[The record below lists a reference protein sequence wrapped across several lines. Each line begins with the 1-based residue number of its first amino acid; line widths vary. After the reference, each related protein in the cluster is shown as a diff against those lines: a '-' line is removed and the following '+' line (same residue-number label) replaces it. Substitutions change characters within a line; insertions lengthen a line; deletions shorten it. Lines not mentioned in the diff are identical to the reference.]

1 MKWSPVYHVSTIFR
15 NHMTADVLW
24 VKVTLLSAYLQTKW
38 RLKPTCFDGEIES
51 QTRVPPVSSPTCDLS
66 SVLRVN
72 YIATVASST
81 GLCPTLSEKQ
91 QQKHSRFSPNMAFIK
106 LAFILRCHILPYQ
119 MNHEVAFEPRPEKT
133 GFLHMRKQRRR
144 SALR

>member
-38 RLKPTCFDGEIES
+38 RLKRTCFDGEIES
-51 QTRVPPVSSPTCDLS
+51 QTRVPPLSSPTCDLS

-72 YIATVASST
+72 
-81 GLCPTLSEKQ
+81 TLVGTSNVMTTSVTTM
-91 QQKHSRFSPNMAFIK
+91 HFSLK
-106 LAFILRCHILPYQ
+106 
-119 MNHEVAFEPRPEKT
+119 
-133 GFLHMRKQRRR
+133 
-144 SALR
+144 